1 MDVALQDVWTTDLPC
16 LRTLV
21 SLPLWLPTRTTFL
34 LIAEPS
40 GRGKRLKSVA
50 LAEAIAK
57 EVASEVPEALVET
70 VMNAVAEASEETV
83 EATATGAAVLE
94 VHMEIAEV
102 AMADVE
108 ATATAM
114 TVVLSSPKALPPPVS
129 KHPRKNSLSLLS
141 RIKRKS
147 PRLLFLPSRLQ

>member
-40 GRGKRLKSVA
+40 GRGRRLKSVA

-57 EVASEVPEALVET
+57 EVASEVPEALV
-70 VMNAVAEASEETV
+70 
-83 EATATGAAVLE
+83 
-94 VHMEIAEV
+94 
-102 AMADVE
+102 
-108 ATATAM
+108 
-114 TVVLSSPKALPPPVS
+114 
-129 KHPRKNSLSLLS
+129 
-141 RIKRKS
+141 
-147 PRLLFLPSRLQ
+147 